1 MTESA
6 LNGPGEPVKGESMT
20 QTSTPTGFE
29 RRATAAWRSIRRYL
43 PKPVAN
49 AIRKPAKR
57 TLRALGLIRTA

>member
-1 MTESA
+1 
-6 LNGPGEPVKGESMT
+6 VKGEIMA

-49 AIRKPAKR
+49 AIRKPAKGA
-57 TLRALGLIRTA
+57 LRALGLIHTA